1 MGGNALKNTNCVRV
15 NKDLYEKIKSI
26 ILEKLL
32 PYNNFITVFEMP
44 EKETFGDLDLL
55 YEYKDGVNI
64 RDIVNDIF
72 TPKEVF
78 SNSDLFSFS
87 YQINETEYFQIDLI
101 KVANINMAQFYY
113 GYGEVSNILG
123 RMLKRNGLTFTS
135 DGLFTTYCDQRI
147 ILYNDPQ
154 LICNFL
160 NLNYIEWKN
169 GFKTKIYVFDW
180 IIKCKYFNK
189 ECFSPETF
197 NSEYKKKSRKRPNFV
212 EFLEYIFNSNI
223 KSNILNNQ
231 TVLDYIT
238 IANKQNDKDIIDQK
252 NKIINLHQE
261 KYNGQV
267 FLKYT
272 DVKNINKCKDEFKK
286 YISQTHDF
294 NEWLMNNNLEI
305 INNKIKEFI
314 LNNSYHKTN
323 TIPLFKN
330 KK

>member
-15 NKDLYEKIKSI
+15 NKDLYDKIKTI

-32 PYNNFITVFEMP
+32 PYNNFITVIEMP

-55 YEYKDGVNI
+55 YEYKEGMNI
-64 RDIVNDIF
+64 NDIIDNVF
-72 TPKEVF
+72 SSKEVF
-78 SNSDLFSFS
+78 LNENLFSFS

-123 RMLKRNGLTFTS
+123 RMLKRNGLTFTH
-135 DGLFTTYCDQRI
+135 DGLFTTYSNQRI

-160 NLNYIEWKN
+160 NLNYTDWRN
-169 GFKTKIYVFDW
+169 GFKTKIDVFDW

-189 ECFSPETF
+189 ECFNLEIF
-197 NSEYKKKSRKRPNFV
+197 NPTYIKKSKKRPNFV
-212 EFLEYIFNSNI
+212 EFLEYIFNSDI
-223 KSNILNNQ
+223 KSNISNTQ

-238 IANKQNDKDIIDQK
+238 IANKQNDKDIIDQQ
-252 NKIINLHQE
+252 NKIIKLHQE
-261 KYNGQV
+261 KFNGQV

-272 DVKNINKCKDEFKK
+272 DAKNINKCKDEFKK
-286 YISQTHDF
+286 YISQTSDF
-294 NEWLMNNNLEI
+294 NDWLMKNNLEF

-314 LNNSYHKTN
+314 LNNSYHKIN
-323 TIPLFKN
+323 TISLFKN